1 MGNFISCET
10 TGLAPLSKPIRFL
23 FLGMSLSGKST
34 FIKHVRLI
42 YDIAFTDHERIS
54 YKDLLLKNIILGVV
68 ENCHQCKLKNIKEKN
83 RRYVRFFKELDL
95 SVFHE
100 ADQDMIEKAIL
111 LWKDAGFQR
120 TWLLSRDVELQYTQL
135 DYLMEN
141 VRYYLDHDYI
151 PSDEDVLYS
160 RQRTTGAYSMK
171 FMNDNKFFEFIDI
184 GGQAPERRK
193 WLRVLDFGVN
203 GILYFAALDEFNIK
217 SSEDPNKTKMEISMD
232 IFKQIIN
239 DKDTYGS
246 NIVLVLNKFDLF
258 EIKIRSQ
265 RGFESF
271 LKHFPEFDSLYDDDE
286 FFEQAE
292 MNCQDIA
299 IEENDAD
306 RGLVIAATYYIMLK
320 FQGLITTRR
329 NVRVLPTCALDR
341 DNAYS
346 SFSLLTKELCNK

>member
-1 MGNFISCET
+1 
-10 TGLAPLSKPIRFL
+10 
-23 FLGMSLSGKST
+23 
-34 FIKHVRLI
+34 
-42 YDIAFTDHERIS
+42 
-54 YKDLLLKNIILGVV
+54 
-68 ENCHQCKLKNIKEKN
+68 
-83 RRYVRFFKELDL
+83 
-95 SVFHE
+95 
-100 ADQDMIEKAIL
+100 
-111 LWKDAGFQR
+111 
-120 TWLLSRDVELQYTQL
+120 
-135 DYLMEN
+135 MEN